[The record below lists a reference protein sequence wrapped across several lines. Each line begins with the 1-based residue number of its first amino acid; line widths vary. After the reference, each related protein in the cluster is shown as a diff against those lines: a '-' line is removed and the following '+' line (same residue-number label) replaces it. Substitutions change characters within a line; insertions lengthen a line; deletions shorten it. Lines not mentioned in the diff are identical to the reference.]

1 MVRNCLEAGH
11 GNVSRRRIL
20 QAAVAVPA
28 IWIAGQARADEPSY
42 RPDAVD
48 SPGLPSR
55 FLSLTNTHT
64 GESQQ
69 VQYRS
74 AAGYL
79 PEGLR
84 RLELLLRDHR
94 SGESH
99 PIDPRLFDMLHR
111 LAEQSGADPRFEVI
125 SGYRSPASNAML
137 SANSSGV
144 ARNSLHVLGKAI
156 DVRLVG
162 VSCARLR
169 DHALAMRQGGVG
181 YYGKSGFVHLD
192 TGRVRSWSG

>member
-28 IWIAGQARADEPSY
+28 IWIAGQARADAPSY
-42 RPDAVD
+42 QPDAVD

-125 SGYRSPASNAML
+125 SGW
-137 SANSSGV
+137 
-144 ARNSLHVLGKAI
+144 
-156 DVRLVG
+156 LVG

-169 DHALAMRQGGVG
+169 DHALTMRQGGVG